1 MKRRDKLYA
10 LYHGDEFIDIGTKEY
25 LANLLNVKKET
36 ITFYNSESYQ
46 NREDLTNRYVVVD
59 CYYEEGEENERDN

>member
-25 LANLLNVKKET
+25 LAKLLNVNIKT
-36 ITFYNSESYQ
+36 ITFYNSNSYQ
-46 NREDLTNRYVVVD
+46 TREDLTNRYVVVD